1 VDEDF
6 AGLVKAALALSREL
20 GGARVT
26 ISAGVAPDV
35 AAALGREIR
44 AGLDGPG
51 LPLAVSA
58 VAVSGDPPRIDA
70 ITVTAFSADEDDH
83 PAGTCR
89 GNGDCTC

>member
-1 VDEDF
+1 MD
-6 AGLVKAALALSREL
+6 GLPELIQAFALALSREL

-26 ISAGVAPDV
+26 IAAGIEPDV

-44 AGLDGPG
+44 AGLESPG

-58 VAVSGDPPRIDA
+58 VAVTGDPPRIDA
-70 ITVTAFSADEDDH
+70 ITVTAVSPDENDH